1 MDAICDMF
9 VIPTIGKNW
18 MFLTRELFPSI
29 NQADKAID
37 DIAHE
42 HRSDVEKKARHSIT
56 RWQQECGQEACMNL
70 LITALSHMDRKD
82 ILQRLNVGKCQFNL
96 FIFCRMQYG

>member
-1 MDAICDMF
+1 MF

-18 MFLTRELFPSI
+18 VFLTRELFPSI
-29 NQADKAID
+29 NQADKAVHY
-37 DIAHE
+37 IAYVHG
-42 HRSDVEKKARHSIT
+42 SDVKRTARHAIT
-56 RWQQECGQEACMNL
+56 RWQQECGQEACMNV

-96 FIFCRMQYG
+96 SIFL